1 MCAEV
6 FVEVLRSDGGVF
18 TATVLGASLAL
29 VDAGI
34 PMRNVVCA
42 GTAVVIKSETT
53 TTPNTDTT
61 WDGDATLMATAQ
73 QKIISHHVIA
83 DPTEEEI

>member
-1 MCAEV
+1 MGGTTKMCAEV

-42 GTAVVIKSETT
+42 GTAVVIK
-53 TTPNTDTT
+53 
-61 WDGDATLMATAQ
+61 
-73 QKIISHHVIA
+73 
-83 DPTEEEI
+83 